1 MQGKR
6 FIIFVLVFFA
16 SSYTFAQN
24 LITVDTIMKRVRNA
38 GEKYNEWVQTYE
50 AEVYM
55 RTYVETV
62 KKNFLYKFTRF
73 VPHFVLHDPKSDE
86 AVIESISRLNYTYPH
101 NYAHYIQYVTGS
113 LTKKKD
119 IEMIP
124 FNMLNIN
131 VYAQTTYD
139 GSFILPLH
147 HVSSTYYRYR
157 IKQTYYDENEKK
169 TYYAIDFSPVYT
181 SSKLLK
187 GVVVIEEGTWRV
199 IRFSAEWE
207 EMMNDFRFEITM
219 GDGPITA
226 YLPVNFIIYKTTRY
240 LGNVVANR
248 YLAQIN
254 YTDIVLNDHVIKEKS
269 LDISYL
275 YNTIESSPIIHND
288 SLFWEKIRPIPL
300 QAKES
305 ETIKNYKKQQNSDS
319 ITNNPKAQQIAKLI
333 TEDSQYRY
341 KSTQIRYS
349 GPLNPS
355 MLGYTSPDGITYKQK
370 LFLKVDLKDDKDL
383 YLDAFAGYMFKRK
396 EFFADLSMR
405 WNYDPARIANLSFSM
420 GSGNRTYSSL
430 FVKQVQDSLINKGLK
445 FSDISV
451 DYYKDYYFRLLND
464 IELVNGL
471 MLGTGIE
478 YHIRKG
484 NENTKALRTSSTD
497 NNGVEEMFETQY
509 DFLPFIRLS
518 WTPQQY
524 YRFDGPQKIP
534 VRSDYPTFKIEFA
547 RSIKNM
553 LGGSSA
559 YNRLEIDVSQHIPFG
574 LLKSLQYHVGGGIFS
589 NQKTEY
595 FADFVYFAKNNFPQN
610 WDDGIGGN
618 FNLLHRSLYNASDS
632 YFQAHVMFETPFLIL
647 KNVSPISHGVLSER
661 LYLSQLYTPQIVS
674 YTEVGYG
681 IGNRFFNTAVFGSFH
696 KHNFKE
702 IGVRMLLTF

>member
-24 LITVDTIMKRVRNA
+24 LITVDTIMKRVRSA
-38 GEKYNEWVQTYE
+38 GEKYNELVQTYE

-254 YTDIVLNDHVIKEKS
+254 YTDIVLNDHVMKEKS

-305 ETIKNYKKQQNSDS
+305 ETIENYKKQQNGDS
-319 ITNNPKAQQIAKLI
+319 ITSNPKAQQIAKLI

-405 WNYDPARIANLSFSM
+405 WNYDPARIGNLSFSV

-445 FSDISV
+445 FNDISV
-451 DYYKDYYFRLLND
+451 DYYKDYYFRLFND

-471 MLGTGIE
+471 MLGTGID

-497 NNGVEEMFETQY
+497 NNGVEEMFGTQY

-610 WDDGIGGN
+610 WDDGISGN

-647 KNVSPISHGVLSER
+647 KNVSPLSHGVLSER